1 MTPGKQILDDQ
12 YINYISSGSE
22 CITNITIIYLANHI
36 QRKNHDSSRDLY
48 ETVMPLL
55 RPSQKFTETKGC
67 SIHGMKV
74 RSRQHT
80 VPQIFINGAHL
91 GGNDDLMEAEKS
103 GLLDS
108 LLSGEKPIENRS
120 PTILV

>member
-1 MTPGKQILDDQ
+1 MTQVEIYTKPWCPYCGRAKNLLKQKGVQ
-12 YINYISSGSE
+12 YTEID
-22 CITNITIIYLANHI
+22 LATDP
-36 QRKNHDSSRDLY
+36 QREN
-48 ETVMPLL
+48 E
-55 RPSQKFTETKGC
+55 
-67 SIHGMKV
+67 MKV

-91 GGNDDLMEAEKS
+91 GGSDDLMEAEKS